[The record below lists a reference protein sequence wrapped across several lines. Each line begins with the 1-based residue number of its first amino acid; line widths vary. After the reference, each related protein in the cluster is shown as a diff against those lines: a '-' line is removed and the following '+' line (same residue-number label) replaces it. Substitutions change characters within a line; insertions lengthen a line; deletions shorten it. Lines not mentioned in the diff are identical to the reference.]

1 MSTQFTV
8 INDYDVVV
16 APDKDAF
23 LDRLR
28 DELEIEMD
36 IVGEDRIQNLD
47 AHSGKWLRDIVNL
60 YARDI
65 ASH

>member
-1 MSTQFTV
+1 MFQSVVVPEETEFMSTTFTV

-47 AHSGKWLRDIVNL
+47 ARSGEWL
-60 YARDI
+60 
-65 ASH
+65 

>member
-23 LDRLR
+23 LEQLR
-28 DELEIEMD
+28 VELEIELD

-47 AHSGKWLRDIVNL
+47 ARSGEWL
-60 YARDI
+60 
-65 ASH
+65 

>member
-1 MSTQFTV
+1 MSTTFTV

-47 AHSGKWLRDIVNL
+47 ARSGEWL
-60 YARDI
+60 
-65 ASH
+65 